1 MDIDDT
7 DADRALVAT
16 ERFQH
21 KLRHPERVLLSKHV
35 KVMVIL
41 VWCVCVR
48 ERERERE
55 RVRECVCGVHGL
67 KLEKFHHM
75 RLQRFRF

>member
-1 MDIDDT
+1 VDIDDT

-41 VWCVCVR
+41 VWCVCVC

-55 RVRECVCGVHGL
+55 SERECVWCPWIKTREVSSHAAPTL
-67 KLEKFHHM
+67 
-75 RLQRFRF
+75 

>member
-1 MDIDDT
+1 MDVDDT

-41 VWCVCVR
+41 VWCVCVCER

-55 RVRECVCGVHGL
+55 
-67 KLEKFHHM
+67 
-75 RLQRFRF
+75 